1 LPFPEIGGNLLHHTP
16 MNIQTILRDLEN
28 LFRTGQYAEVEP
40 YLLTH
45 LKDARTQ
52 ADQPTQLTLLNELMG
67 FYRSVSRFAD
77 ALNCAKQA
85 VTLMDS
91 MGLQGS
97 VHYATTLLNV
107 ATAYRAAGQ
116 TAHAIDLFGQ
126 VQTIYTTHHVQDAYL
141 LGSLYNNLS
150 LAHQEAGDHAK
161 AIDCLS
167 FALPLAEGRTNS
179 TAEVAVTLT
188 NLALSRIQLNQ
199 LDQARTELRRAMQL
213 FESLSRPSAHY
224 SAALAALGGIAHR
237 EGNTLE
243 AVACFERAL
252 ADTQARYGKNINYAM
267 TLESLGVVLEHADP
281 TRSQTLLDEAD
292 ALFAALQADA

>member
-1 LPFPEIGGNLLHHTP
+1 
-16 MNIQTILRDLEN
+16 MNIQTLLQGLEN
-28 LFRTGQYAEVEP
+28 LFRTGQYAQVEP

-45 LKDARTQ
+45 LKEARTQ
-52 ADQPTQLTLLNELMG
+52 ADGSTQLTLLNELMG
-67 FYRSVSRFAD
+67 YYRSVSRFAD

-85 VTLMDS
+85 VTLLDS
-91 MGLQGS
+91 MGLQGT

-116 TAHAIDLFGQ
+116 TAHAIDLFAQ
-126 VQTIYTTHHVQDAYL
+126 VQAVYTAQNVQDTYL

-167 FALPLAEGRTNS
+167 LALPLAEGRADS
-179 TAEVAVTLT
+179 AADVAVTLT

-199 LDQARTELRRAMQL
+199 LDQARSDLHRAMQL
-213 FESLSRPSAHY
+213 FESLPRPSAHY

-237 EGNTLE
+237 EGNTPE

-252 ADTQARYGKNINYAM
+252 ADTEARYGKNINYAM
-267 TLESLGVVLEHADP
+267 ALESLGVVLENADP
-281 TRSQTLLDEAD
+281 ERSKTLLDEAD